1 MATPILIRTLLIGA
15 AAIAVTAVPTASA
28 DSGTECD
35 RSTRCVTTSPSYSP
49 GISGAVQSVPQ
60 GWSNEA
66 QFARPDYNPFGAG
79 PYPPLIALDD

>member
-1 MATPILIRTLLIGA
+1 MRPVNTLCYHEPL
-15 AAIAVTAVPTASA
+15 VQP
-28 DSGTECD
+28 
-35 RSTRCVTTSPSYSP
+35 RHL
-49 GISGAVQSVPQ
+49 GAVQSVPQ